1 MEKTKIKTNINPHI
15 IWNIFRMK
23 TEKILPIYYY
33 ILHKFDYDIYY
44 SEDNYIVAFPKNGTS
59 NILICCHI
67 DTVRDRKVIYP
78 NYANYSSVYPYYTI
92 NTINSKEF
100 PIEDIDDVDYI
111 YRNLDKEII
120 QLDKYF
126 ETDIYLLIDRN
137 TENIIKCVRK
147 INDNRFRGEI
157 LGGDDRAGLYIIT
170 HILYYTNTRP
180 IIALFNGEESGC
192 IGSRKCVE
200 NKEIIELLKKKVTFL
215 IQFDRRELIDFRDED
230 INIKIT
236 PKGNYVN
243 YLGNVLSPYIIQK
256 MESLGYT
263 LSSGS
268 ISDVKILSE
277 AMKIQHINMSCG
289 FVNEHSSE
297 EKLILSALER
307 TINAAL
313 ELLND
318 PVLNNNKFIMT
329 KKKKT
334 IIPNYYEYDYPLN
347 RHKRNDVFSHVEYET
362 YEEKMINLNEINNSD
377 FITNNDDEDDILF

>member
-1 MEKTKIKTNINPHI
+1 
-15 IWNIFRMK
+15 
-23 TEKILPIYYY
+23 
-33 ILHKFDYDIYY
+33 
-44 SEDNYIVAFPKNGTS
+44 
-59 NILICCHI
+59 
-67 DTVRDRKVIYP
+67 
-78 NYANYSSVYPYYTI
+78 
-92 NTINSKEF
+92 
-100 PIEDIDDVDYI
+100 
-111 YRNLDKEII
+111 
-120 QLDKYF
+120 
-126 ETDIYLLIDRN
+126 
-137 TENIIKCVRK
+137 
-147 INDNRFRGEI
+147 
-157 LGGDDRAGLYIIT
+157 
-170 HILYYTNTRP
+170 
-180 IIALFNGEESGC
+180 
-192 IGSRKCVE
+192 
-200 NKEIIELLKKKVTFL
+200 
-215 IQFDRRELIDFRDED
+215 
-230 INIKIT
+230 
-236 PKGNYVN
+236 
-243 YLGNVLSPYIIQK
+243 